1 MSLVLT
7 WGIFYFQWMV
17 FFSSVPMEKKSITG
31 LTYIYVRF
39 AHICLCWHVCV
50 SACSSPLHPCPRDG
64 WQPHPLFPAAPHLG
78 VCPFGPAVLQFQAR
92 SSSAP
97 TLPLF
102 LE

>member
-31 LTYIYVRF
+31 LTYVCVRF
-39 AHICLCWHVCV
+39 AHTSVLASLRVCLQF
-50 SACSSPLHPCPRDG
+50 ASPSLSREG

-97 TLPLF
+97 ALPLF

>member
-39 AHICLCWHVCV
+39 AHICLCWHLRY
-50 SACSSPLHPCPRDG
+50 LHAVRLSIPVPGKGGSLILCFLLLLT
-64 WQPHPLFPAAPHLG
+64 WAFAHLD
-78 VCPFGPAVLQFQAR
+78 L
-92 SSSAP
+92 
-97 TLPLF
+97 
-102 LE
+102 